1 MNSLLNKTFFL
12 IIFLSSQFIKS
23 YEFNIRQV
31 GDTFDD
37 PWSLAFIDEDKFLLS
52 EMPGNLKVISLDT
65 GELIYSVKGVP
76 QVLYDGQ
83 GGLSDVVLDPKFS
96 ENKKIYFSY
105 SAEDTEEGQLVDDLF
120 SPSNT
125 LFVASASLVGDT
137 LKDLKIIF
145 KAKVCDGFGV
155 SWCEESSF
163 GARAEAAEV
172 LNVVELE
179 FVCVDAAD
187 ARA

>member
-96 ENKKIYFSY
+96 
-105 SAEDTEEGQLVDDLF
+105 
-120 SPSNT
+120 
-125 LFVASASLVGDT
+125 
-137 LKDLKIIF
+137 
-145 KAKVCDGFGV
+145 
-155 SWCEESSF
+155 
-163 GARAEAAEV
+163 
-172 LNVVELE
+172 
-179 FVCVDAAD
+179 
-187 ARA
+187 

>member
-31 GDTFDD
+31 GDTSYDL
-37 PWSLAFIDEDKFLLS
+37 WSLAFIDEDKFLLS

-83 GGLSDVVLDPKFS
+83 GGLSDVVLDPNLVRTKKF
-96 ENKKIYFSY
+96 
-105 SAEDTEEGQLVDDLF
+105 
-120 SPSNT
+120 
-125 LFVASASLVGDT
+125 
-137 LKDLKIIF
+137 IF
-145 KAKVCDGFGV
+145 HNFQG
-155 SWCEESSF
+155 
-163 GARAEAAEV
+163 RY
-172 LNVVELE
+172 
-179 FVCVDAAD
+179 
-187 ARA
+187 